1 MISAFWAG
9 ANFGSK
15 RSGRGRRG
23 ALALALLAALST
35 AWMAHAQTVAV
46 AAPAEWREV
55 NAAEYRQHL
64 QDLDALVAACR
75 KERSA
80 EFCDPNR
87 VGSDEHVK
95 LDASAEPREIR
106 YEWLRD
112 LLTQAGKPEKTTP
125 GGGAATAPVKAAPAL
140 GIALPPKPRVPSL
153 DELLAQAHE
162 RLEAD
167 WKQAGEA
174 TQTAPN
180 HAPERSNLKKILA
193 RREFQGVSK
202 VSVKDRLLEAIGN
215 WLDHFFSKLSGFG
228 EAARWLGWL
237 LLGLLIGG
245 ICLGLVWLLVRIERR
260 ARLRLVPESEP
271 SAMTPSARDWQ
282 LWLNDA
288 RAMAARE
295 LWREA
300 IHFVYWASI
309 SRLESRRLWP
319 ADRTRTPREYLAL
332 LPGEDPRRPSLS
344 ALTRSFER
352 TWYGGREAAGT
363 DYQAALDLAAALG
376 VE

>member
-1 MISAFWAG
+1 MISVFLAG
-9 ANFGSK
+9 PKFGSG
-15 RSGRGRRG
+15 RCSGGFV
-23 ALALALLAALST
+23 LALLATLPAVGI
-35 AWMAHAQTVAV
+35 AAAQTVSV
-46 AAPAEWREV
+46 TAPAEWREV
-55 NAAEYRQHL
+55 NAAEYRTHL
-64 QDLDALVAACR
+64 ENLDTFVTACR
-75 KERSA
+75 KKRSA
-80 EFCDPNR
+80 EACDPNH
-87 VGSDEHVK
+87 VGPDEHVK
-95 LDASAEPREIR
+95 LSASSEPREIR

-112 LLTQAGKPEKTTP
+112 LLDRAGKPEKT
-125 GGGAATAPVKAAPAL
+125 APQGSNNSMVVKAEPVAGVKPPLPA
-140 GIALPPKPRVPSL
+140 KPQMPNI
-153 DELLAQAHE
+153 DQLLAQAHE
-162 RLEAD
+162 RLAAD
-167 WKQAGEA
+167 WKQVGEPA
-174 TQTAPN
+174 QTPVC
-180 HAPERSNLKKILA
+180 HAPERTNLKTILA

-202 VSVKDRLLEAIGN
+202 VSVKDRFLEEIGN
-215 WLDHFFSKLSGFG
+215 WLDRFFSKLIGFG

-260 ARLRLVPESEP
+260 AQLRLIPESRP
-271 SAMTPSARDWQ
+271 SAMAPSARDWQ
-282 LWLNDA
+282 LWLDDA
-288 RAMAARE
+288 RTMAARE

-332 LPGEDPRRPSLS
+332 LPGEDPRKPSLT